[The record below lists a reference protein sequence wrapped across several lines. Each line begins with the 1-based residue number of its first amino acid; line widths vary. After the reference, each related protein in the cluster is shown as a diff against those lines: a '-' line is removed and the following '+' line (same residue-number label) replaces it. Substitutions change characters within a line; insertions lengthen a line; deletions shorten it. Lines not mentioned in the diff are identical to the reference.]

1 MQICSKLLKH
11 YLEGKIVMN
20 LIKKVID
27 DWDPIEKN
35 QGNSN
40 NEYGIEINK
49 IEQLLNSTTD
59 LIKLSEGIYEV
70 FIRAFVKDTF
80 KKSKSECKEIAQ
92 ILLSQKVIKKIINDW
107 DPIDLFP
114 GAPDDEYWTEIEEI
128 EQLFR
133 FTNNPIKLSEAIY
146 KIFVKSFGEDTF
158 KKSESECEQI
168 AQVIL
173 SQERM

>member
-1 MQICSKLLKH
+1 
-11 YLEGKIVMN
+11 MN

-70 FIRAFVKDTF
+70 FIRAFGKDTF

-114 GAPDDEYWTEIEEI
+114 GAPDDEYWN
-128 EQLFR
+128 R
-133 FTNNPIKLSEAIY
+133 
-146 KIFVKSFGEDTF
+146 D
-158 KKSESECEQI
+158 
-168 AQVIL
+168 
-173 SQERM
+173 

>member
-1 MQICSKLLKH
+1 MPDGLPGGGGGNDPALL
-11 YLEGKIVMN
+11 
-20 LIKKVID
+20 
-27 DWDPIEKN
+27 
-35 QGNSN
+35 Q
-40 NEYGIEINK
+40 YGIRC
-49 IEQLLNSTTD
+49 LSSTRRGGAA
-59 LIKLSEGIYEV
+59 E
-70 FIRAFVKDTF
+70 KDCRVHLQPGAAAGDGGGQSAGGHSPDF
-80 KKSKSECKEIAQ
+80 RVISKSNKSECKEIAQ